1 MRSKLFP
8 STLVLLFV
16 ASTVIFP
23 GAVPGSSGS
32 RSAALAAS
40 GWSQVN
46 VDGFGDQDNLDVS
59 CMVSLGSRIYVGT
72 YNTSDG
78 PMVLRYDGG
87 TGWTEVSA
95 PGFGQASNKRV
106 TSLVVF
112 DSNIYA
118 GVWAQGGSEPGC
130 RVLKYNGGTSWT
142 QVNPSGFGDPDN
154 FDVYSLA
161 VVGGNLYAG
170 TANYADGCQVHRYE
184 GGGTWTRV
192 GVAGFGDAG
201 NTEARCLASF
211 GGKLYVGTNSA
222 YAHGCQVWCYDPLYA
237 GWTKVSL
244 DGFGVPDNY
253 TVRAMAVYNNTLYL
267 GTYSTGMVL
276 RYDGGDSWKLVN
288 QPGFGGGN
296 IVTSLYPVGDYLFCG
311 TQNLAGGCEV
321 WRYDGTTWVPLN
333 YDGFG
338 DPENDVV
345 WSLST
350 DGMSLFAGTQNWTT
364 GGEVWKTKID
374 DPGTGLVPFLKA
386 DTVTDRD
393 NVSLWG
399 HAGVTSPD
407 AEVKLLEGG
416 SEVASTAPNA
426 YGNFRFD
433 LTGLSLGTHVY
444 RARVHLLGDSGTY
457 SNEVTVVR
465 NQRLPRINQM
475 VGFQGG
481 FFIWWVPWNYAA
493 SGTTATFTR
502 QPSAFSTATDADTGS
517 TDVILP
523 GDAGWDEVWRENH
536 DKPPEPGDPIVKWLD
551 RKYEDQAKNRDLR
564 SSVIYSVI
572 SRGINQPGQDDQYSI
587 GIGLGAE
594 SKYAL
599 GLEIESDKGGDSGF
613 VPYPENGVI
622 TATNR
627 ETGET
632 STSAYGFEF
641 LDPYGAGGHTR
652 PWVEAEMN
660 YKELLELLSEDS
672 PIETI
677 DVNIEYVPEVGS
689 AGSTAAEP
697 EAISEYL
704 FTLRMILRCSVFDP
718 SGFIYDASTGRR
730 LMGAEVTCQKM
741 GGGKVFAAWSAEE
754 YEQVNPEYTDFL
766 GYYAWDVPEGDY
778 RVAVGR
784 YGYKSAISGKV
795 YVPPEVL
802 DLNVGLE
809 RDGLPYTYFFA
820 EGCTRAGFEEWLCL
834 QNPGEED
841 ALVTVDY
848 MLGTGENRQQQV
860 AVPARS
866 RQTVSVNDFIGPE
879 QDVSMRVTSDR
890 MVVAERPMY
899 YDYKEYDPAF
909 RWTGGHDVV
918 GAEYKGYEFYFAEG
932 CTRPGFEEWI
942 CIQNPADEEA
952 KVQVTYM
959 LGTGENIQKDYTVGP
974 KSRFTVNVN
983 SDVGP
988 DKDVSARVVS
998 TNWVPVMAERPMY
1011 FNYRGSW
1018 TGGHDVAGANFPAS
1032 RWYFAEGCTR
1042 AGFEEWLC
1050 LQNPGSFPA
1059 EVDIT
1064 YMLGT
1069 GENRIQEITVAPR
1082 SRYTVDVNA
1091 FLGPEQDVSALVY
1104 SDNPIV
1110 AERPMYFNYH
1120 GVWTGGHDVVGAT
1133 YTKDRWFFA
1142 EGCTR
1147 EGFEEWLCIQNPNEG
1162 PVDVN
1167 ITYMLGT
1174 GENKTR
1180 GLSVPGRTRTT
1191 VNTADTVGAGQDVS
1205 AMITSTGGRIIC
1217 ERPMYF
1223 DYQGK
1228 WTGGHCVV
1236 GY

>member
-1 MRSKLFP
+1 MVMRSKLFP
-8 STLVLLFV
+8 SILVMLFV

-46 VDGFGDQDNLDVS
+46 VDGFGDKDNLDVS
-59 CMVSLGSRIYVGT
+59 CMVSLGSRIYAGT
-72 YNTSDG
+72 YNTTDG

-106 TSLVVF
+106 TSLAVF
-112 DSNIYA
+112 ENNIYA

-130 RVLKYNGGTSWT
+130 RVLRYSGGTSWT
-142 QVNPSGFGDPDN
+142 QVNYSGFQDPDN

-170 TANYADGCQVHRYE
+170 TANYADGCQVYRYD
-184 GGGTWTRV
+184 GGGAWTRV
-192 GVAGFGDAG
+192 GVGGFGDPK

-296 IVTSLYPVGDYLFCG
+296 IITSLYPVGDYLFCG

-321 WRYDGTTWVPLN
+321 WRYDGGTWVPLN
-333 YDGFG
+333 SDGFG

-345 WSLST
+345 WSLAT
-350 DGMSLFAGTQNWTT
+350 DGMALFAGTQNWTT
-364 GGEVWKTKID
+364 GGEVWKTPLT
-374 DPGTGLVPFLKA
+374 DPRTGLVPFLKA
-386 DTVTDRD
+386 DTVTYDGKA
-393 NVSLWG
+393 VLWG

-407 AEVKLLEGG
+407 AQVKLIEGYT
-416 SEVASTAPNA
+416 EVASTAPNA

-433 LTGLSLGTHVY
+433 LSGLSLGKHTYYAHVDM
-444 RARVHLLGDSGTY
+444 LGSSGAN
-457 SNEVTVVR
+457 SNGVIVIR
-465 NQRLPRINQM
+465 NPDYPRIEQM
-475 VGFQGG
+475 VRFRPGIVTWWQPQGFSGSGAVSSAQLDAA
-481 FFIWWVPWNYAA
+481 VPYSIAGET
-493 SGTTATFTR
+493 GTFDWLNKRA
-502 QPSAFSTATDADTGS
+502 
-517 TDVILP
+517 LP
-523 GDAGWDEVWRENH
+523 GDPGWSDYWIQELVMHQLR
-536 DKPPEPGDPIVKWLD
+536 DFAD
-551 RKYEDQAKNRDLR
+551 RVTRGETIIRKNNLQIMGY
-564 SSVIYSVI
+564 VNT
-572 SRGINQPGQDDQYSI
+572 GW
-587 GIGLGAE
+587 
-594 SKYAL
+594 
-599 GLEIESDKGGDSGF
+599 GDSIQVWEDNLDF
-613 VPYPENGVI
+613 DHRVNTENTVI
-622 TATNR
+622 VGTNR

-632 STSAYGFEF
+632 ARLYDTYKIEKGEQHISPWLYLNMDPESLNA
-641 LDPYGAGGHTR
+641 LDKTNETDPR
-652 PWVEAEMN
+652 NWN
-660 YKELLELLSEDS
+660 
-672 PIETI
+672 TI
-677 DVNIEYVPEVGS
+677 DVNMEYSPEVGT
-689 AGSTAAEP
+689 AGYEATAGP
-697 EAISEYL
+697 ETISQYL
-704 FTLRMILRCSVFDP
+704 FTLKISPPPLDP
-718 SGFIYDASTGRR
+718 SGFVYDISTGRR
-730 LMGAEVTCQKM
+730 IVAAEVTCQKM
-741 GGGKVFAAWSAEE
+741 GDGKVFAFWPAEE

-766 GYYAWDVPEGDY
+766 GYYAWDVPDGDY

-784 YGYKSAISGKV
+784 YGYRSATSEIV

-802 DLNVGLE
+802 DLDVGLE

-866 RQTVSVNDFIGPE
+866 RRTVSVNDFIGPE
-879 QDVSMRVTSDR
+879 QDVSMSVSSDR
-890 MVVAERPMY
+890 MIVAERPMY
-899 YDYKEYDPAF
+899 YDYKQFDPAF

-942 CIQNPADEEA
+942 CLQNPNDEEA
-952 KVQVTYM
+952 KVQVQYM
-959 LGTGENIQKDYTVGP
+959 LGTGENIVKDYAVAP

-998 TNWVPVMAERPMY
+998 TNWVPIMAERPMY

-1018 TGGHDVAGANFPAS
+1018 TGGHDVAGANYPYS
-1032 RWYFAEGCTR
+1032 CWYFAEGCTR

-1069 GENRIQEITVAPR
+1069 GENRIQEITVAPH

-1120 GVWTGGHDVVGAT
+1120 GAWTGGHDVVGAT

-1147 EGFEEWLCIQNPNEG
+1147 EGFEEWICIQNPNEG
-1162 PVDVN
+1162 PVDVH

-1180 GLSVPGRTRTT
+1180 DLSVPGRTRMT
-1191 VNTADTVGAGQDVS
+1191 VNAADTVGAGQDVS
-1205 AMITSTGGRIIC
+1205 AMVTSTGGRIIC

-1223 DYQGK
+1223 DYHGK